1 MEKRKNSNKFSVPSY
16 YNNLIIKKKVGKK
29 PIKHI
34 KNIYMSRTFASKLF
48 IKLCRNVIDPIII
61 CLQTLKYEP
70 ENRKQE
76 EIESTIPYLKTLE
89 NFNHFINFLENEKTS
104 FDLMVR
110 FARIMF
116 YYYHAKNS
124 IVKRPG
130 DSNDIFF
137 IILNGEVYRYNL
149 IFEIENLT
157 LEQYLMYLIEL
168 ELINENEIINK
179 CFSLNKDIIN
189 VDKRNDGIS
198 IVEKFVKK
206 GNKFSYKEMQKKA
219 KKELTR
225 LGFNMTL
232 YKNGKLRK
240 VPNIENYLKIFEIL
254 GKFIDDEGKNKF
266 HFYVGKY
273 KLCSKLIKGQFFN
286 FISEINLK
294 DSNLYVC
301 ETNTDLGQI
310 KREEFIKSELSMA
323 IDLKMKRLFQEV
335 KNHFFILR
343 GIDDDKF
350 FNNYTN
356 LFLYKKYKKGDKIF
370 FQGGYFN
377 GMYLILEGNISIYTS
392 SSIEKLCNHLFS
404 IVNSVTSFS
413 EYIPSF
419 NGDNIIQD
427 FNNLHQ
433 LLYRSIKISH
443 EEYISKKQID
453 ISVQNKYDILG
464 FYELYNNKTDLYNF
478 TAECVSDNAIMLL
491 IPRNNLNIILGKEQN
506 LYKNLISLVEMKIQF
521 IVGKFKTFVHQIMA
535 NYRMTL
541 KNSLSIPKI
550 NLNKNK
556 NNRYKIINNRSNSNN
571 NAINCFT
578 QQAKRISIYGNINS
592 DKIINKINDEKKNDS
607 VYNNPNLRSYNYFE
621 ALNNFKKEL
630 NKKHRIDNEIA
641 LNKNNNIFI
650 RSSFDNFY
658 TPNKNKLNF
667 LDNNLLNNNFVFKN
681 RNNIIER
688 QKKKNIYK
696 SINFTT
702 YNSNHVN
709 NYFSLNTIGE
719 NNNENN
725 QPYQP
730 QNRKYKVFPMINQ
743 QQNNLFYK

>member
-1 MEKRKNSNKFSVPSY
+1 
-16 YNNLIIKKKVGKK
+16 
-29 PIKHI
+29 
-34 KNIYMSRTFASKLF
+34 
-48 IKLCRNVIDPIII
+48 
-61 CLQTLKYEP
+61 
-70 ENRKQE
+70 
-76 EIESTIPYLKTLE
+76 
-89 NFNHFINFLENEKTS
+89 
-104 FDLMVR
+104 
-110 FARIMF
+110 
-116 YYYHAKNS
+116 
-124 IVKRPG
+124 
-130 DSNDIFF
+130 
-137 IILNGEVYRYNL
+137 
-149 IFEIENLT
+149 
-157 LEQYLMYLIEL
+157 
-168 ELINENEIINK
+168 
-179 CFSLNKDIIN
+179 
-189 VDKRNDGIS
+189 
-198 IVEKFVKK
+198 
-206 GNKFSYKEMQKKA
+206 
-219 KKELTR
+219 
-225 LGFNMTL
+225 
-232 YKNGKLRK
+232 
-240 VPNIENYLKIFEIL
+240 
-254 GKFIDDEGKNKF
+254 
-266 HFYVGKY
+266 
-273 KLCSKLIKGQFFN
+273 
-286 FISEINLK
+286 
-294 DSNLYVC
+294 
-301 ETNTDLGQI
+301 
-310 KREEFIKSELSMA
+310 
-323 IDLKMKRLFQEV
+323 
-335 KNHFFILR
+335 
-343 GIDDDKF
+343 
-350 FNNYTN
+350 
-356 LFLYKKYKKGDKIF
+356 
-370 FQGGYFN
+370 
-377 GMYLILEGNISIYTS
+377 MYLILEGNISIYTS

-478 TAECVSDNAIMLL
+478 TAECVSDNATMLL

-556 NNRYKIINNRSNSNN
+556 NNRYNIINNRSNSNN

-578 QQAKRISIYGNINS
+578 QQIKRISIYGNVNS

-730 QNRKYKVFPMINQ
+730 QIRKYKVFPMINQ
-743 QQNNLFYK
+743 QHNNLFYK